1 MDLYFQFF
9 FLISRILLAKECCNL
24 IMVMSDN
31 NGNDR
36 FTVVTNKKVVFKHS
50 IRLNTSFFFFAFK
63 LFIKRQLN

>member
-1 MDLYFQFF
+1 MDLYFQFFF

-36 FTVVTNKKVVFKHS
+36 FTLVANKKVLFKHS
-50 IRLNTSFFFFAFK
+50 IRLNTSFFF
-63 LFIKRQLN
+63 LLLNYSSSDN